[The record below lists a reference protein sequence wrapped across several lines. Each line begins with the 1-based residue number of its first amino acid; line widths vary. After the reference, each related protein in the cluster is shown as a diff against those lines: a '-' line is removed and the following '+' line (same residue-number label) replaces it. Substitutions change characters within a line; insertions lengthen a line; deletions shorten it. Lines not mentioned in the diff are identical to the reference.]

1 MFDKF
6 DLNPFEITSYWWINK
21 IRDKVK
27 ELYMSDYFTRRE
39 ELFLNIF
46 KNFTDE
52 DYRTMYL
59 ELKDLIFQD
68 VIDYHSFNN
77 VGLYNQD
84 TIVHNHD
91 RLNKELSTIINV
103 DIPDIN
109 LHMRNMK
116 NYKIYTGYDGAYQ
129 YNYLDK
135 IEELDKT
142 YDNDYIISGNKEIL
156 NLYKSIIVAIKEL
169 SINNEDII
177 TELFIKLFSLEYLNY
192 NNLDIDIEMMKEYCS
207 YMINKIND
215 LGMIKGRSYNEII
228 RVTEIINFYLNGIR
242 GYKRIGKHYANYI
255 QENKEKVLKK

>member
-91 RLNKELSTIINV
+91 RLNNELSTIINV

-156 NLYKSIIVAIKEL
+156 NLYKSSQISSRKW
-169 SINNEDII
+169 
-177 TELFIKLFSLEYLNY
+177 
-192 NNLDIDIEMMKEYCS
+192 
-207 YMINKIND
+207 
-215 LGMIKGRSYNEII
+215 
-228 RVTEIINFYLNGIR
+228 NF
-242 GYKRIGKHYANYI
+242 
-255 QENKEKVLKK
+255 